1 MLEVNHMITKITIG
15 LNGGVAPNKLFTLG
29 YKYEN
34 VGDILEFTIPER
46 YRECHI
52 YLALHM
58 EKHDAIVLPLN
69 KVDDAFQFIISSTV
83 TQYPGTYEMILLATG
98 EPIEDSD
105 INNANVVFVSNT
117 MSGIVIDNFLED
129 PLGPEELEPNLK
141 IVYEELLTLRD
152 TLQQALEE
160 GVFIGPYYKPSVD
173 GDGVLEWSISKDKD
187 MTIPDPVNLTG
198 PEGAQGPYYL
208 PEMEDGVLGWT
219 QSQEDMP
226 TIEGTDLKP
235 LIKTASDAYL
245 DENLEAVVE
254 TKVDAK
260 FKYTW
265 NATTQTLYIET
276 EDIETIPQDVE
287 GVEF

>member
-1 MLEVNHMITKITIG
+1 MITKITIG

-34 VGDILEFTIPER
+34 VGDILEFTIPRE
-46 YRECHI
+46 YREYHI

-58 EKHDAIVLPLN
+58 EKHDTIVLPLN
-69 KVDDAFQFIISSTV
+69 KVDNAFQFIISSTV

-152 TLQQALEE
+152 ALQQALEE
-160 GVFIGPYYKPSVD
+160 GAFIGPYYKPSVD
-173 GDGVLEWSISKDKD
+173 ENCYLTWSISKDKD
-187 MTIPDPVNLTG
+187 MVIPDPVNVKG
-198 PEGAQGPYYL
+198 PEGEQGPYYL

-245 DENLEAVVE
+245 DENLEGVVE
-254 TKVDAK
+254 AKVNAK
-260 FKYTW
+260 FRW
-265 NATTQTLYIET
+265 E
-276 EDIETIPQDVE
+276 
-287 GVEF
+287 